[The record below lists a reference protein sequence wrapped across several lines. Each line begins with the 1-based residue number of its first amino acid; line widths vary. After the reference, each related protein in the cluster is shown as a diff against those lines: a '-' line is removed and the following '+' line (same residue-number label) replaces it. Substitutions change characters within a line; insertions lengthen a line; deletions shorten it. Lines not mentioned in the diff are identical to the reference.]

1 MSNNITN
8 QISNSIQQNSQKVVL
23 SKFENNIA
31 VVLLT
36 YNRLAFLK
44 DLVHAIKNQ
53 TFKVAKIIVVNNSST
68 DGTAE
73 WLAGVDGIEVITQAN
88 VGSSG
93 GQYTGIKAAYST
105 GLEWIWTMDDD
116 VLPELDCLEKIVTT
130 LAKTEY
136 KIACPLRYT
145 IENKPYYNDVLKYN
159 FSNPFKNLWESV
171 FSESNMNL
179 EYIEAE
185 GITFEGPIFHRD
197 VISKIGLPEFKF
209 FIYADDSEYM
219 IRAKRAGF
227 MPIIAI
233 KAKLNRRLAAPSN
246 DKEFTWKHYYLIRNL
261 IAIDVLHG
269 KAAIRLIRPFGYL
282 FVWLMRCKSFKDL
295 KTTFLAFLDGY
306 FYSPS

>member
-8 QISNSIQQNSQKVVL
+8 QISNSIQQNSQKDVL

-73 WLAGVDGIEVITQAN
+73 WLSGVEGIEVITQAN

-116 VLPELDCLEKIVTT
+116 V
-130 LAKTEY
+130 
-136 KIACPLRYT
+136 
-145 IENKPYYNDVLKYN
+145 
-159 FSNPFKNLWESV
+159 
-171 FSESNMNL
+171 
-179 EYIEAE
+179 
-185 GITFEGPIFHRD
+185 
-197 VISKIGLPEFKF
+197 
-209 FIYADDSEYM
+209 
-219 IRAKRAGF
+219 
-227 MPIIAI
+227 
-233 KAKLNRRLAAPSN
+233 
-246 DKEFTWKHYYLIRNL
+246 
-261 IAIDVLHG
+261 
-269 KAAIRLIRPFGYL
+269 
-282 FVWLMRCKSFKDL
+282 
-295 KTTFLAFLDGY
+295 
-306 FYSPS
+306 